1 MQIREVRVSEFDRS
15 VDPLSEAVNIKDAAI
30 RTGLPA
36 AWIRRHV
43 RSGNLPSTKVGKA
56 RLVSPRQVLRLM
68 DQWAAEGTAP
78 PVVIQRKPI
87 DLDPVEIDDIPD
99 DEPF

>member
-1 MQIREVRVSEFDRS
+1 MSEFDRN
-15 VDPLSEAVNIKDAAI
+15 VDPLSEAVGIKDAAI

-68 DQWAAEGTAP
+68 DQWAADGIEP
-78 PVVIQRKPI
+78 PVVIHRKPI
-87 DLDPVEIDDIPD
+87 DLDPVQFGEMPD